1 MAKRWYRIIAV
12 PDGYWRGFHRCD
24 ATTKDIGY
32 SRTIGVT
39 SPAGRTILG
48 KEKNMEDSSV
58 WRSIRFFVLVIVVLT
73 LVGVV
78 FFAVH

>member
-1 MAKRWYRIIAV
+1 
-12 PDGYWRGFHRCD
+12 
-24 ATTKDIGY
+24 
-32 SRTIGVT
+32 
-39 SPAGRTILG
+39 
-48 KEKNMEDSSV
+48 MEDSSV